1 MKNFNTNQARH
12 LYVAKTLVGKNA
24 SIANPG
30 DIKQV
35 GIDDLDM
42 VAFEYV
48 NGDGIKTRTDLI
60 EVRKMEYIT
69 AVNAP
74 DIPLNKATVTL
85 ATGITP
91 ANDLLGK
98 HVQLTVTLRDFH
110 GLGFGESYPITVDV
124 YGDSTNTAS
133 ATTFYKALEDEL
145 KAAVAGFAAAPFDV
159 TSSASGLV
167 ITEKQQPF
175 VFGKHSADPIH
186 FDVTC
191 HPVDELA
198 WGSIAVAASGTSVN
212 GSYALS
218 DLEYFT
224 HYERS
229 ESLREKV
236 FPYNYTWTPLIVPAD
251 NANYCILT
259 IQYYYSGN
267 AEDVQKSP
275 KTMHIVG
282 SYSVISSII
291 NVLSPLNNAPRIYN
305 TMTEPADDTSNS

>member
-12 LYVAKTLVGKNA
+12 LYVVKNVITKEGA
-24 SIANPG
+24 SVANPG
-30 DIKQV
+30 DIKSV
-35 GIDDLDM
+35 GLVTGSNTTDFGF
-42 VAFEYV
+42 AYV
-48 NGDGIKTRTDLI
+48 NGDGIKTRTDLFNPCK
-60 EVRKMEYIT
+60 VEYVT
-69 AVNAP
+69 AKIAP
-74 DIPLNKATVTL
+74 VIPLNKTTVTL

-110 GLGFGESYPITVDV
+110 GLGFGESYPVTVDV
-124 YGDSTNTAS
+124 YGDSANTAS

-167 ITEKQQPF
+167 ITEKKQPF
-175 VFGKHSADPIH
+175 VFSKHSADPIH

-191 HPVDELA
+191 HPVDELT
-198 WGSIAVAASGTSVN
+198 WGSVAVAASGTSVN
-212 GSYALS
+212 GSYALA

-229 ESLREKV
+229 ENLREKV

-251 NANYCILT
+251 DAAYYVLT

-275 KTMHIVG
+275 KTMQLAGSKDNIQTLVNQLTAVLPAGCPTDIV
-282 SYSVISSII
+282 I
-291 NVLSPLNNAPRIYN
+291 PQ
-305 TMTEPADDTSNS
+305 D